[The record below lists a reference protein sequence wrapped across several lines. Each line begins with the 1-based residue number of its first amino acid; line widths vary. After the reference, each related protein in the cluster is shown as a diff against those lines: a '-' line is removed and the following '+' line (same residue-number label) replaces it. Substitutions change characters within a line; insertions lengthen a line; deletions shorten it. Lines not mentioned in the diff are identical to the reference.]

1 MHTPI
6 RAKHIIIIAAN
17 IILSNL
23 SSLTLYHIIT
33 KPIIFI
39 YNFNHFILTKRI
51 NGLLFDYTINI
62 ILGKEMVN
70 MKLFSRK
77 KPPREDLLIKEINK
91 TKHALDAAYSQFEY
105 VVDPDLI
112 DSCIYEL
119 NAIQNRYKYL
129 LKQAKAS
136 GKTFVETKS

>member
-1 MHTPI
+1 
-6 RAKHIIIIAAN
+6 
-17 IILSNL
+17 
-23 SSLTLYHIIT
+23 
-33 KPIIFI
+33 
-39 YNFNHFILTKRI
+39 
-51 NGLLFDYTINI
+51 
-62 ILGKEMVN
+62 MVK

-77 KPPREDLLIKEINK
+77 KRPTEDLLLKEINK
-91 TKHALDAAYSQFEY
+91 TKLALEAAYSQFEY

-136 GKTFVETKS
+136 EKSYMETKS